1 MSGSGRVKGRARL
14 RTSSRP
20 LRAYRVP
27 VREIVQGLLDLYPDA
42 RCELVYRNPYELLV
56 ATVLSAQ
63 TTDAK
68 VNAVTPELFRRYPD
82 ARALSAASP
91 EELYPILRALGLYRI
106 KAERLVALAREL
118 VERYGG
124 EVPADV
130 DSLTALPGVGR
141 KTANV
146 VAANAF
152 AIPAFAVDTHI
163 RRVARRLGLTTS
175 ANPGVIEREITR
187 IVPKRLWIV
196 LHHALIWHGRRV
208 CHARF
213 PKCHICPLRPACRAW
228 RSGEVRPARGTAD
241 LSAP

>member
-1 MSGSGRVKGRARL
+1 MSERGKVKGRVKL

-27 VREIVQGLLDLYPDA
+27 VREIVQGLLDLYPGA

-82 ARALSAASP
+82 ARALSEASP
-91 EELYPILRALGLYRI
+91 EDLYPILRTLGLYRI

-118 VERYGG
+118 VERHGG

-130 DSLTALPGVGR
+130 EALTALPGVGR

-146 VAANAF
+146 VVANAF

-175 ANPGVIEREITR
+175 SKPETVEREITR
-187 IVPKRLWIV
+187 IVPKRFWIT
-196 LHHALIWHGRRV
+196 LHHALIWHGRRM
-208 CHARF
+208 CHARS
-213 PKCHICPLRPACRAW
+213 PKCHICPLRSVCRAW

-241 LSAP
+241 PGTP

>member
-1 MSGSGRVKGRARL
+1 MSGRGRVKGRAGIH
-14 RTSSRP
+14 TFSRP

-27 VREIVQGLLDLYPDA
+27 VREIMQGLLDLYPDA
-42 RCELVYRNPYELLV
+42 RCELVYQNPYELLV

-82 ARALSAASP
+82 ARALSEASP
-91 EELYPILRALGLYRI
+91 EDLYPILRTLGLYRI
-106 KAERLVALAREL
+106 KAQRLVALAREL
-118 VERYGG
+118 IERHGG

-130 DSLTALPGVGR
+130 ESLTALPGVGR

-146 VAANAF
+146 VTANAF

-175 ANPGVIEREITR
+175 SKPEIVEQEITR
-187 IVPKRLWIV
+187 IVPKRFWIV
-196 LHHALIWHGRRV
+196 LHHALIWHGRRM

-213 PKCHICPLRPACRAW
+213 PKCHICPLRPMCRAW
-228 RSGEVRPARGTAD
+228 QIGEVRPARGMSRP
-241 LSAP
+241 LGP

>member
-1 MSGSGRVKGRARL
+1 MSKRSKVKARVKF

-27 VREIVQGLLDLYPDA
+27 VREIVLGLLDLYPGA

-82 ARALSAASP
+82 ARALSEASP
-91 EELYPILRALGLYRI
+91 EDLYSILRTLGLYRI
-106 KAERLVALAREL
+106 KAERLVALAQEL
-118 VERYGG
+118 VERHGG

-130 DSLTALPGVGR
+130 EALTALPGVGR

-146 VAANAF
+146 VVANAF
-152 AIPAFAVDTHI
+152 AIPAFAVDTHV

-175 ANPGVIEREITR
+175 SKPEIVEREITR
-187 IVPKRLWIV
+187 IVPKRFWIP
-196 LHHALIWHGRRV
+196 LHHALIWHGRRM

-213 PKCHICPLRPACRAW
+213 PKCHICPLRSMCLAW
-228 RSGEVRPARGTAD
+228 RSGEVRPARGTAV
-241 LSAP
+241 SGIP